1 MGPGGTSLKRL
12 LIWPNTDKDQV
23 RGLTGRISKW
33 ATDHGIDTIIPT
45 TLAERVGYP
54 DLGQDLEHVPEG
66 SVDGIIVLG
75 GDGTLLHAA
84 KALAHLNCPILG
96 VNLGHLGF
104 LTEVE
109 VPDLLPALTAM
120 VNNQYDIDQRH
131 LLTARVM
138 RGHREL
144 AHFEAMNDVVV
155 TKGPFARLINLETF
169 VDDAYVT
176 TYPADGL
183 IVASPTG
190 STAYSLSAG
199 GPILS
204 PALSVMVVTPICP
217 HSFFDRSIV
226 INGDQQV
233 KIRVR
238 AMHRDTL
245 VTVDGQETYPL
256 VDGDEV
262 LVETSP
268 TTIRLFRRPGWSFFQ
283 VLRGWRKGH

>member
-1 MGPGGTSLKRL
+1 MKRL

-23 RGLTGRISKW
+23 RGLTGRIWRW
-33 ATDHGIDTIIPT
+33 ATEHGIDTLIPAN
-45 TLAERVGYP
+45 LADAVGYP
-54 DLGQDLEHVPEG
+54 ELARDLDGLPEG
-66 SVDGIIVLG
+66 SIDGIIVLG

-84 KALAHLNCPILG
+84 KALARLNCPILG

-109 VPDLLPALTAM
+109 VPDLLPALSAM
-120 VNNQYDIDQRH
+120 VNNQYDIDQRR
-131 LLTARVM
+131 LLEARVV
-138 RGHREL
+138 RGQQEI

-204 PALSVMVVTPICP
+204 PALGVMVVTPICP

-245 VTVDGQETYPL
+245 VTVDGQHTHPL

-262 LVETSP
+262 IVETSP

>member
-1 MGPGGTSLKRL
+1 MKRL
-12 LIWPNTDKDQV
+12 LIWPNPDKDQV
-23 RGLTGRISKW
+23 RGLTGKIWSW
-33 ATDHGIDTIIPT
+33 AVQQNIGVIIPT
-45 TLAERVGYP
+45 ALAEAAGYSE
-54 DLGQDLEHVPEG
+54 LGAPLDTLESG
-66 SVDGIIVLG
+66 SVDGIVVLG

-84 KALAHLNCPILG
+84 KALARLNCPILG

-120 VNNQYDIDQRH
+120 VNNQYDTDKRH
-131 LLTARVM
+131 LLTARIM
-138 RGHREL
+138 RDNTEL
-144 AHFEAMNDVVV
+144 ARFEAMNDVVV
-155 TKGPFARLINLETF
+155 AKGPFARLINLETF
-169 VDDAYVT
+169 VDDGYVT

-226 INGDQQV
+226 ISGGQLV

-238 AMHRDTL
+238 ATHRDTL

-256 VDGDEV
+256 EDGDEV
-262 LVETSP
+262 LVQTSP
-268 TTIRLFRRPGWSFFQ
+268 TTIRLLRRPGWSFFQ

>member
-1 MGPGGTSLKRL
+1 MKRL
-12 LIWPNTDKDQV
+12 MIWPNPDKDQV
-23 RGLTGRISKW
+23 RGLTGKIGNW
-33 ATDHGIDTIIPT
+33 AVQNEIAVIIPAV
-45 TLAERVGYP
+45 LAEAAGYP
-54 DLGQDLEHVPEG
+54 DLGRDLETLEAG
-66 SVDGIIVLG
+66 SVDGIVVLG

-84 KALAHLNCPILG
+84 KALAWLNCPILG

-120 VNNQYDIDQRH
+120 VNNQYEIDQRR

-138 RGHREL
+138 RGSREL
-144 AHFEAMNDVVV
+144 ARFEAMNDVVV
-155 TKGPFARLINLETF
+155 NKGPFARLINLETF
-169 VDDAYVT
+169 VDEAYVT

-226 INGDQQV
+226 INGGQQV

-245 VTVDGQETYPL
+245 VTVDGQETHPL
-256 VDGDEV
+256 EDGDEV
-262 LVETSP
+262 LVETSS
-268 TTIRLFRRPGWSFFQ
+268 TTIRLLRRPGWSFFQ